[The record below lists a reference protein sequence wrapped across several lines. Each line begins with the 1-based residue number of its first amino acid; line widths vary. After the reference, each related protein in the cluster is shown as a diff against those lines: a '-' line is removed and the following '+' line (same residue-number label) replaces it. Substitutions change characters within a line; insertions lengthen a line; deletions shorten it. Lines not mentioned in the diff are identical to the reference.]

1 MFKIL
6 FISSSSACFELCNT
20 NQFYSPSHYS
30 VSLDGKKVKEGDS
43 NVFSLF
49 GLKPD
54 SEHTVSVQ
62 MGEQQGS
69 LTFRTKEPRCSVN
82 VRDFGAKGDGVSDD
96 TRAIRTALDF
106 LPEGGRLLFPQG
118 TYLTLP
124 QTLRSHMTIEFADGA
139 VLKGSPD
146 RSLYP
151 VVPGEV
157 HDTEGGPDLILGAFE
172 GEIRDMYQSLI
183 SAAYAEDITIIGPGT
198 VDGNAGAGD
207 FWTKFRE
214 FDTARPR
221 LFFFSHC
228 KDINIHGIHACN
240 SASWQFHPFFSDHVS
255 FYDVFISAPKDSPN
269 TDAIDPES
277 CDHVNII
284 GCRFSVGDD
293 CIAIKSGR
301 MDLGMRF
308 KKPADHHVIRNCL
321 MDFGHGAVT
330 LGSESSAGIQNLTVE
345 QCYFRGT
352 DRGLRI
358 KTRRGRGKL
367 CDISGVVFDN
377 IRMDGVKTPVVINMW
392 YNCCDPD
399 RFSEYVWSR
408 EHLPVDERTPHLGS
422 FHFYNLECTD
432 AEVAACYIDGLP
444 EMPIDEVCFK
454 NVSISFAE
462 NAKPGIP
469 AMENFAE
476 ERCRLGLYL
485 ENVNRIK
492 IENVELAGVA
502 GDSVISPHH
511 EELLIDGLKE
521 KS

>member
-1 MFKIL
+1 MFKLL
-6 FISSSSACFELCNT
+6 FVSSSSACFELDNK
-20 NQFYSPSHYS
+20 NQFYSPSPYTLY
-30 VSLDGKKVKEGDS
+30 LDNEKVREGNT

-49 GLKPD
+49 GLKSNTEYNVTVEFPD
-54 SEHTVSVQ
+54 RRE
-62 MGEQQGS
+62 S
-69 LTFRTKEPRCSVN
+69 LIFRTNSERFAIN
-82 VRDFGAKGDGVSDD
+82 VRDFGAVGDGIHDD
-96 TRAIRTALDF
+96 TKAIRAALDF
-106 LPEGGRLLFPQG
+106 LPEGGRLYFPEG
-118 TYLTLP
+118 TYLTFP
-124 QTLRSHMTIEFADGA
+124 QAIRSHMTIEFAEGA

-146 RSLYP
+146 RARYQII
-151 VVPGEV
+151 PGEV
-157 HDTEGGPDLILGAFE
+157 HDVESGAEIILGAFE
-172 GEIRDMYQSLI
+172 GVIREMYQALL

-207 FWTKFRE
+207 FWTKFQE
-214 FDTARPR
+214 FGTARPR

-228 KDINIHGIHACN
+228 KDIRIHGIHACN
-240 SASWQFHPFFSDHVS
+240 SASWQFHPFFSDRVS

-277 CDHVNII
+277 CDFVNII

-293 CIAIKSGR
+293 CIAIKSGK

-308 KKPADHHVIRNCL
+308 KKPADHHVVRNCL

-330 LGSESSAGIQNLTVE
+330 LGSEMSAGIRNLTVE

-377 IRMDGVKTPVVINMW
+377 IRMEGVRTPVVMNMY

-399 RFSEYVWSR
+399 RYTEYVWSR
-408 EHLPVDERTPHLGS
+408 EHLPVDDRTPHLGS
-422 FHFYNLECTD
+422 FHFYNLDCTD

-454 NVSISFAE
+454 DCRISFKE
-462 NAKPGIP
+462 DAKPGVP
-469 AMENFAE
+469 AMENFAKQ
-476 ERCRLGLYL
+476 RCKLGLYL
-485 ENVNRIK
+485 DNVKK
-492 IENVELAGVA
+492 IVIDNVKLEGVD
-502 GDSVISPHH
+502 GDEIIANHH
-511 EELLIDGLKE
+511 EELIVK
-521 KS
+521 

>member
-1 MFKIL
+1 MFQL
-6 FISSSSACFELCNT
+6 RFVSSSSACFELDNKIPYYAPET
-20 NQFYSPSHYS
+20 YTIF
-30 VSLDGKKVKEGDS
+30 LDGNEIREGNT

-49 GLKPD
+49 GLNSD
-54 SEHTVSVQ
+54 TEYNVTVQ
-62 MGEQQGS
+62 MGEKCES
-69 LTFRTKEPRCSVN
+69 LIFRTRSERFAIN
-82 VRDFGAKGDGVSDD
+82 VRDFGAQGDGIHDD
-96 TRAIRTALDF
+96 TKAIRAALDF
-106 LPEGGRLLFPQG
+106 LPEGGRLYFPKG
-118 TYLTLP
+118 TYLTFP
-124 QTLRSHMTIEFADGA
+124 QAIRSHMTIEFAEGA
-139 VLKGSPD
+139 VLLGSPE
-146 RSLYP
+146 RARYQI
-151 VVPGEV
+151 VPGEV
-157 HDTEGGPDLILGAFE
+157 HDVEGGADLIFGAFE
-172 GEIRDMYQSLI
+172 GEICDMYQALL

-207 FWTKFRE
+207 FWTHFKE
-214 FDTARPR
+214 FKTARPR

-228 KDINIHGIHACN
+228 KDIRIHGIHACN

-277 CDHVNII
+277 CNFVNII

-293 CIAIKSGR
+293 CIAIKSGKIG
-301 MDLGMRF
+301 LGMRF

-358 KTRRGRGKL
+358 KTRRGRGEL
-367 CDISGVVFDN
+367 CNISGVAFDN
-377 IRMDGVKTPVVINMW
+377 IRMEGVKTPVVINMW

-422 FHFYNLECTD
+422 FHFYDLDCTG

-454 NVSISFAE
+454 NVRISFADD
-462 NAKPGIP
+462 AKPGIP

-476 ERCRLGLYL
+476 ERCKFGLFL
-485 ENVNRIK
+485 ENVKKIK
-492 IENVELAGVA
+492 IQNVALKGVQ

-511 EELLIDGLKE
+511 EELIIEDLKVE
-521 KS
+521 